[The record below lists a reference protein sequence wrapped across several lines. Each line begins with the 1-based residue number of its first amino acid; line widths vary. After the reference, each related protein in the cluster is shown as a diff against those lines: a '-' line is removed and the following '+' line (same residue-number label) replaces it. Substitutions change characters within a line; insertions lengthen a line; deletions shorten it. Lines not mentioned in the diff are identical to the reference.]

1 MTPTA
6 IARRAFSILAVSTL
20 ALTSVGAVALAPTGP
35 AFANCPPEAAADVST
50 TDSTVTV
57 SAPIPSKRT

>member
-1 MTPTA
+1 MKTLTQA
-6 IARRAFSILAVSTL
+6 LCAAVFAAGLS
-20 ALTSVGAVALAPTGP
+20 AP
-35 AFANCPPEAAADVST
+35 AFANCPPEAANDVVT

>member
-1 MTPTA
+1 MRTTA
-6 IARRAFSILAVSTL
+6 IALRALSIMAF
-20 ALTSVGAVALAPTGP
+20 AAFGAVVIAPAGP
-35 AFANCPPEAAADVST
+35 AFANCPPDAAADVST